1 MNARARVA
9 AALARLPFASSE
21 VGADRFRLVLARDG
35 AIDVRIADEERWLEL
50 DASGPHDASCV
61 ESGPDLLERGAHL
74 AGLAR
79 IVLAAGPDLPRMRAD
94 LPLDLD
100 DAALAP
106 LLRAT
111 VMGLA
116 SAQVLDGT
124 SPSSLEACANGH
136 DGPAPACSVDDL
148 ERFCA
153 DAGFAVPT
161 RRETL
166 LAVDLGL
173 DDVAARARVACEPR
187 GVRAWVE
194 FDALRSAP
202 SPLCARAL
210 ATFLLA
216 ASAGV
221 RVVRPFATH
230 AAAVAGFE
238 ARLGP
243 APCARLVAHALAAL
257 RVAAALAAR
266 EAAVLARDPEIA
278 TTFLALREDQPAR
291 DVAPRSVNHSARASG
306 PEGEQR

>member
-1 MNARARVA
+1 MSVRARVA

-21 VGADRFRLVLARDG
+21 IDADRFRLVIAGDVT
-35 AIDVRIADEERWLEL
+35 IDLRVADEAHWLEL
-50 DASGPHDASCV
+50 DASVLHDPSCV
-61 ESGPDLLERGAHL
+61 EAAPALLERGARL
-74 AGLAR
+74 EGLAR
-79 IVLAAGPDLPRMRAD
+79 IVLAGGAGLPRVRAD

-111 VMGLA
+111 VIGLA
-116 SAQVLDGT
+116 SGRMIGDGT
-124 SPSSLEACANGH
+124 LPSPTEALATTACSLEE
-136 DGPAPACSVDDL
+136 L
-148 ERFCA
+148 ERFCV
-153 DAGFAVPT
+153 DAGFAVST

-173 DDVAARARVACEPR
+173 DDGAARARVACEPR
-187 GVRAWVE
+187 GVRAWLE
-194 FDALRSAP
+194 IDALRSAP
-202 SPLCARAL
+202 SPVCARAL

-216 ASAGV
+216 ASDGV
-221 RVVRPFATH
+221 RMVRPFATH
-230 AAAVAGFE
+230 ALAVAGFE

>member
-1 MNARARVA
+1 MSVRARVA

-21 VGADRFRLVLARDG
+21 IDADRFRLVIAGDVT
-35 AIDVRIADEERWLEL
+35 IDLRVADEAHWLEL
-50 DASGPHDASCV
+50 DASVLHDPSCV
-61 ESGPDLLERGAHL
+61 EAAPALLERGARL
-74 AGLAR
+74 EGLAR
-79 IVLAAGPDLPRMRAD
+79 IVLAGGAGLPRVRAD

-111 VMGLA
+111 VIGLA
-116 SAQVLDGT
+116 SGRMIGDGT
-124 SPSSLEACANGH
+124 LPSPTEALATTACSLEE
-136 DGPAPACSVDDL
+136 L
-148 ERFCA
+148 ERFCV
-153 DAGFAVPT
+153 DAGFAVST

-173 DDVAARARVACEPR
+173 DDGAASDRVACEPR
-187 GVRAWVE
+187 GVRAWLE
-194 FDALRSAP
+194 IDALRSAP
-202 SPLCARAL
+202 SPVCARAL

-216 ASAGV
+216 ASDGV
-221 RVVRPFATH
+221 RMVRPFATH
-230 AAAVAGFE
+230 ALAVAGFE

>member
-1 MNARARVA
+1 MSVRARVA

-21 VGADRFRLVLARDG
+21 VGAGRFRLVIGGDVT
-35 AIDVRIADEERWLEL
+35 IDVRVADEAHWLEL
-50 DASGPHDASCV
+50 EANILHGPSCV
-61 ESGPDLLERGAHL
+61 EAAPALLERGARL
-74 AGLAR
+74 EGLAR
-79 IVLAAGPDLPRMRAD
+79 IVLAGGADLPRVRAD
-94 LPLDLD
+94 LPLGLD

-111 VMGLA
+111 ITGLA
-116 SAQVLDGT
+116 SARVIDGR
-124 SPSSLEACANGH
+124 SPSSIEACAAGH
-136 DGPAPACSVDDL
+136 DGLAPACSVDDL
-148 ERFCA
+148 ERFCV
-153 DAGFAVPT
+153 DAGFAVST

-173 DDVAARARVACEPR
+173 DDGAARARVACER
-187 GVRAWVE
+187 GGVRAWVE
-194 FDALRSAP
+194 IDALRSAP
-202 SPLCARAL
+202 SPACARAL

-216 ASAGV
+216 ASVGV
-221 RVVRPFATH
+221 RMVRPFATH
-230 AAAVAGFE
+230 ALAVAGFE

-243 APCARLVAHALAAL
+243 APCARLVAHALEAL
-257 RVAAALAAR
+257 RVAAQLAAR